1 MVRVL
6 VSACLLGD
14 AVRHDGKS
22 KRVHHPVLEKWLAEG
37 RVVRVCPELLGGLG
51 VPRPPAE
58 RVGDRVVTNAGVDVT
73 KQFELGARAALALV
87 KEHGVKLAVLKEFSP
102 SCGSAQINDGTF
114 SKTRIVGS
122 GVTTTLLR
130 AHGVQVFSELQWDE
144 AAAALG
150 E

>member
-1 MVRVL
+1 M
-6 VSACLLGD
+6 
-14 AVRHDGKS
+14 RHDGKS
-22 KRVHHPVLEKWLAEG
+22 KLVHHPVLEKWLAEG
-37 RVVRVCPELLGGLG
+37 RVVRACPELLGGLG

-58 RVGDRVVTNAGVDVT
+58 RVGDRVVTNGGADVT
-73 KQFELGARAALALV
+73 AQFEAGARAALSIV
-87 KEHGVKLAVLKEFSP
+87 EQHGVRIAVLKEFSP

-114 SKTRIVGS
+114 SKSRIVGA

-130 AHGVQVFSELQWDE
+130 AHGVQVFSELQWNE